1 MPNSINSNAGGC
13 AGTGRI
19 RLCGKPQ
26 KKQLEFFLSHAKYV
40 AYGGAR
46 GGGKSWALRRKI
58 VLMCLRFPGLSVLLV
73 RRTYAE
79 IKANHM
85 RALTK
90 ELTGL
95 ANYVDSRKAF
105 EFFNGSVIRLGYLD
119 NESDTSRYQGTEYDI
134 IAIDEATQLTEYQ
147 FQTLK
152 ACLRGTNGFP
162 KRMYL
167 TCNPGG
173 VGHGWV
179 KRLFIDRD
187 YRTGENPSDY
197 AFISAKVYDNPIL
210 LKANPDYLE
219 QLQSLPKGLKDAW
232 LDGSWGGFEGQF
244 FSEFDYDI
252 HTMDSFE
259 VGGEFKKYCAI
270 DYGLDMLAAIFAAV
284 DSDGR
289 VYIYDEVYKSG
300 LIVSEA
306 AKAILEKAE
315 GVCMFIAP
323 SDLWSRQKDTGKSI
337 AELFASCG
345 VYLTKLSSE
354 RVQGW
359 SCLKEWLKVK
369 EDEHGNRF
377 SDMRIMRNCTNL
389 IRCLPLLMYDPSKPG
404 DVAVKPHEITHAPDA
419 LRYFAVSRIAAA
431 SKKNAAKPPAKLID
445 SINSYS
451 KHF

>member
-1 MPNSINSNAGGC
+1 
-13 AGTGRI
+13 
-19 RLCGKPQ
+19 
-26 KKQLEFFLSHAKYV
+26 
-40 AYGGAR
+40 
-46 GGGKSWALRRKI
+46 
-58 VLMCLRFPGLSVLLV
+58 
-73 RRTYAE
+73 
-79 IKANHM
+79 
-85 RALTK
+85 
-90 ELTGL
+90 
-95 ANYVDSRKAF
+95 
-105 EFFNGSVIRLGYLD
+105 
-119 NESDTSRYQGTEYDI
+119 
-134 IAIDEATQLTEYQ
+134 
-147 FQTLK
+147 
-152 ACLRGTNGFP
+152 
-162 KRMYL
+162 
-167 TCNPGG
+167 
-173 VGHGWV
+173 
-179 KRLFIDRD
+179 
-187 YRTGENPSDY
+187 
-197 AFISAKVYDNPIL
+197 
-210 LKANPDYLE
+210 
-219 QLQSLPKGLKDAW
+219 
-232 LDGSWGGFEGQF
+232 
-244 FSEFDYDI
+244 
-252 HTMDSFE
+252 
-259 VGGEFKKYCAI
+259 
-270 DYGLDMLAAIFAAV
+270 MLAAIFAAV

-359 SCLKEWLKVK
+359 SSLKEWLKVK

-389 IRCLPLLMYDPSKPG
+389 IRCLPLLMYDSSKPG